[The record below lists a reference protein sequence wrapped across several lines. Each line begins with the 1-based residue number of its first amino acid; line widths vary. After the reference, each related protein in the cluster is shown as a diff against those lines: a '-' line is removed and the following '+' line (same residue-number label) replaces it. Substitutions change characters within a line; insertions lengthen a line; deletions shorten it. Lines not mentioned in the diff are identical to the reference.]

1 VIAALVYMK
10 FKEGRVTL
18 FGKESEAGT
27 RRRLRKEKADASA
40 DLAVDEPEKEL
51 PESEIQ

>member
-1 VIAALVYMK
+1 MFCFLSVIFRDGL
-10 FKEGRVTL
+10 L

-27 RRRLRKEKADASA
+27 RRRLRREKADASA
-40 DLAVDEPEKEL
+40 DLEPEKEL